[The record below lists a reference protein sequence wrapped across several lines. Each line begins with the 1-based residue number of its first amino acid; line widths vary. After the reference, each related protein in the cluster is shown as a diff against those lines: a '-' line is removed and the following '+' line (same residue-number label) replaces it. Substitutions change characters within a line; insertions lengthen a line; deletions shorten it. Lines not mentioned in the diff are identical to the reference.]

1 MKNYITLF
9 LLAGFIFTAC
19 NNTET
24 VNTPVRIEIPEF
36 NPEEEAGM
44 DEQIEANEIL
54 TEISEPK
61 TSKSKSLYDEYYGGG
76 FMDKHGNL
84 TIMVKGDTAMGKKIV
99 DPKKN
104 NGKIK
109 FVKCKYSLAELN
121 ALMDYLNEY
130 SKDNNDA
137 ESMNMSAWGIS
148 EEDNVLE
155 MYLYD
160 TSSSAIKKFKE
171 KISNSPAIKFLQGE
185 EFIEE

>member
-121 ALMDYLNEY
+121 ALMDSITDYIKNNKNSTSANITLWFA
-130 SKDNNDA
+130 SQWDNTV
-137 ESMNMSAWGIS
+137 E
-148 EEDNVLE
+148 VQL
-155 MYLYD
+155 LD
-160 TSSSAIKKFKE
+160 TSKTAIDDFKE